1 MMFQSGDPSLLET
14 FLFNRHYFM
23 DFVDLLNYFNKLL
36 HLLLLIN
43 HDSFGL
49 NVEHTLNFLFLLD
62 LVDIDRRSV

>member
-1 MMFQSGDPSLLET
+1 MVFQSRNPSLLKT
-14 FLFNRHYFM
+14 FLFYRHYLM

-43 HDSFGL
+43 HNSLGL
-49 NVEHTLNFLFLLD
+49 NVEHTLNFLFLPD